1 MVGGCFFEEKIKSL
15 KDRIK
20 VWNKDQFGD
29 TLRKYKR
36 IEEDLNKME
45 EESDDRQLTDQQLLA
60 KKKLQQ
66 DLWEAAQAHESLLRQ
81 KARSRWIKEGDC
93 NSRYFQLM
101 INASRRNNCLKEVMI
116 DGSWIEDLTSVK
128 EEVRR
133 FFL

>member
-1 MVGGCFFEEKIKSL
+1 MLKEKIKSL